1 MVVNVRAPI
10 NLTSIAAP
18 HLVKT
23 KALELAKHGV
33 RVNTISP
40 GPVKTDLMDNAGIGH
55 VKFDDMAKTLPLQRV
70 SEAGEIADLIA
81 FLASDRAVV
90 CVCIAVSVQ
99 VNMSFKNKVVI
110 VTGASSG
117 IGAATALK
125 FSKEGAAVV
134 MVARD
139 EAKLKA
145 VKKKCDAE
153 GWPAFIIKADLSE
166 EEEVESVI
174 EKTVNEFGKID
185 ILINNAGILR
195 CGSIVDG
202 SILETYDEVMNTNI
216 RGVVLLT
223 TYAMPHL
230 IKSSGNIVN
239 ISTIGGERV
248 ICSEYNAYCVSKAA
262 LTHFTRAAAMELR
275 EHGVRVST
283 VSPGIVRTDLL
294 KNAGIN
300 DDNDDNFIFKTVMN
314 KWTEPEEIAELILFV
329 ASDKAKS
336 ITGSNFVSDNGNLLI

>member
-1 MVVNVRAPI
+1 
-10 NLTSIAAP
+10 
-18 HLVKT
+18 
-23 KALELAKHGV
+23 
-33 RVNTISP
+33 
-40 GPVKTDLMDNAGIGH
+40 
-55 VKFDDMAKTLPLQRV
+55 
-70 SEAGEIADLIA
+70 
-81 FLASDRAVV
+81 
-90 CVCIAVSVQ
+90 
-99 VNMSFKNKVVI
+99 MSFKNKVVI

-117 IGAATALK
+117 IGAAAALK

-139 EAKLKA
+139 EVKLKA

-153 GWPAFIIKADLSE
+153 GWPAFIIKADISE
-166 EEEVESVI
+166 EEEAESVI

-195 CGSIVDG
+195 CGRIVDG

-216 RGVVLLT
+216 RAVVYLT
-223 TYAMPHL
+223 TYATPHL

-262 LTHFTRAAAMELR
+262 LTHFTRAAAMELG
-275 EHGVRVST
+275 EHGVRVNT

-294 KNAGIN
+294 KNAGFN
-300 DDNDDNFIFKTVMN
+300 DDNNYDNFIFKTVMN
-314 KWTEPEEIAELILFV
+314 KWTEPEEIADLILYV

>member
-1 MVVNVRAPI
+1 MLVFSCYDIRVCSFNY
-10 NLTSIAAP
+10 IAN
-18 HLVKT
+18 
-23 KALELAKHGV
+23 
-33 RVNTISP
+33 RS
-40 GPVKTDLMDNAGIGH
+40 
-55 VKFDDMAKTLPLQRV
+55 
-70 SEAGEIADLIA
+70 
-81 FLASDRAVV
+81 ASV
-90 CVCIAVSVQ
+90 CVCIAVSVHAK
-99 VNMSFKNKVVI
+99 MSFKNKVVI

-153 GWPAFIIKADLSE
+153 GWPAFIVMADISE
-166 EEEVESVI
+166 EDEAKSVI

-195 CGSIVDG
+195 CGRIVDG
-202 SILETYDEVMNTNI
+202 SILETYDEIMNTNI
-216 RGVVLLT
+216 RAVVYLT
-223 TYAMPHL
+223 TYATPYL
-230 IKSSGNIVN
+230 TNSSGNIVN

-262 LTHFTRAAAMELR
+262 LTHFTRAAAMELG
-275 EHGVRVST
+275 EYGVRVNT

-294 KNAGIN
+294 KNAGFN
-300 DDNDDNFIFKTVMN
+300 TDDDDNFVFKTVMN
-314 KWTEPEEIAELILFV
+314 KWTEPEEIADLILYV